1 MIKNYTSQVTV
12 EKSIQKIETRLI
24 ACGAKIVTKTA
35 NMGKINGISFVMNV
49 NGSDIPFRLPARINN
64 VEKKLL
70 SLMSRPRTG
79 TKKRILEQAE
89 RTAWKLL
96 ADWIDVQMSL
106 IELDQAEFAEV
117 FMPYMYDY
125 KKEQTLFER
134 IKSDGFKLLEYK

>member
-12 EKSIQKIETRLI
+12 EKSIQKIENRLI
-24 ACGAKIVTKTA
+24 ACGANIVTKTA